1 MRRIQASALEPR
13 CADPASSP
21 FRRVK
26 IQILLHLLKL
36 SLPGHCPPIPVR
48 PVPVP
53 LRVPKRRR
61 VQQSSDEDEDTTP
74 RSILEDRLEGLMDR
88 LVLWQMAGPSFGRW
102 LVLWQMAPP
111 DAEADADG
119 TKPVRDWTQTFC
131 DDVVQPA

>member
-1 MRRIQASALEPR
+1 VRRIQASALEPR

-53 LRVPKRRR
+53 LRVPQRRR

-88 LVLWQMAGPSFGRW
+88 LVLWQMAF
-102 LVLWQMAPP
+102 P